1 VDRFVTTDVK
11 AEMPGCVFEILV
23 SEGSDV
29 AVGDPLLIIES
40 MKMEIVVSAPSAGR
54 VAQLC
59 VSLNQVV
66 EADQVLARLAV

>member
-11 AEMPGCVFEILV
+11 DEMPGCVFEILV